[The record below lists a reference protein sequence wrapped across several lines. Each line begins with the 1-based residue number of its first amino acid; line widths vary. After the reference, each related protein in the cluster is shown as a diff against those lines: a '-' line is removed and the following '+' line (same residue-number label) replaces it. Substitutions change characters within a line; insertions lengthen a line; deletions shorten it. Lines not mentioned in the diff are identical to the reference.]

1 MARTV
6 YRETRRRYHWPEIQ
20 LNIWI
25 VIVLAGSATCLGI
38 FAWFMTVQTQMELGI
53 PWVMPFMV
61 TSSALG
67 VAFVILI
74 LILAA
79 QRFLLP
85 GIIIIG
91 SFVLFVLWL
100 TGMIETAVQLY
111 GSLANVNANCQNYV
125 QNNAFRGNSIDTLAW
140 LTQNNIC
147 NCWKTA
153 FAFEVVNTVFYLWM
167 MVMSWQV
174 NRDIYE

>member
-1 MARTV
+1 MSGYICLVHDSADTDGIGDTMVCTCSLKKKSDLIRYLILTV
-6 YRETRRRYHWPEIQ
+6 AFVVDR
-20 LNIWI
+20 
-25 VIVLAGSATCLGI
+25 
-38 FAWFMTVQTQMELGI
+38 
-53 PWVMPFMV
+53 VMPFMV

-67 VAFVILI
+67 VAFIILI

-100 TGMIETAVQLY
+100 TGLIETAMQLY

-125 QNNAFRGNSIDTLAW
+125 QHQEFRGNSIDTLAW
-140 LTQNNIC
+140 LTQTTIC
-147 NCWKTA
+147 K
-153 FAFEVVNTVFYLWM
+153 
-167 MVMSWQV
+167 
-174 NRDIYE
+174 

>member
-1 MARTV
+1 
-6 YRETRRRYHWPEIQ
+6 
-20 LNIWI
+20 
-25 VIVLAGSATCLGI
+25 
-38 FAWFMTVQTQMELGI
+38 
-53 PWVMPFMV
+53 MV

-74 LILAA
+74 LVLAA

-125 QNNAFRGNSIDTLAW
+125 QNNAFKGNSIDTLAW

-147 NCWKTA
+147 KWTM
-153 FAFEVVNTVFYLWM
+153 LWSGKGARLLVLLLM
-167 MVMSWQV
+167 F
-174 NRDIYE
+174 IF